1 MLTYR
6 LIKGSPLTIEELD
19 ENFQT
24 LNSRIDELDEKI
36 TPVSLSIEQDQ
47 DVLILKNCGENIGHI
62 IMPRFEPCIKG
73 KWQPSTLYKNSD
85 WSFHNR
91 KLYSCITDHQSTEDF
106 EEQKW
111 NLIFDG
117 EY

>member
-6 LIKGSPLTIEELD
+6 LTKGSPLTIEELD

-36 TPVSLSIEQDQ
+36 NPVSLSIAQDQ
-47 DVLILKNCGENIGHI
+47 DVLVFKNCGQPIGHI

-73 KWQPSTLYKNSD
+73 KWQPSKLYKNGD
-85 WSFHNR
+85 WCFHNR
-91 KLYSCITDHQSTEDF
+91 KLYSCIKEHQSADNFTE
-106 EEQKW
+106 QNW

-117 EY
+117 EF